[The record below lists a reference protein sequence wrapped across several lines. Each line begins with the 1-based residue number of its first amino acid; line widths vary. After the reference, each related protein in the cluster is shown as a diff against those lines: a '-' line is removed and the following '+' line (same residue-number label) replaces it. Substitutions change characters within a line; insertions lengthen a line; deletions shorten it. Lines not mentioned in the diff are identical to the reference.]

1 MVVNKIAKL
10 IFKYGQMSA
19 SKSLQLLTSAHN
31 YEESGKK
38 VMIFT
43 PALDDRFGVG
53 RVTSRVGISRE
64 AIPIHSDTD
73 IYSLVETE
81 MPSCVLVDEAQFL
94 ESKHVNQL
102 TEIVDWLNIP
112 VICYG
117 LLKDFRNQL
126 FLGSHALICAAD
138 KFEEIKTVCAYC
150 TQKATHILKFKSGK
164 PVYTG
169 KVIDIGLNDKYKS
182 VCRKHYHK
190 APVDGD
196 D

>member
-1 MVVNKIAKL
+1 MSKL

-53 RVTSRVGISRE
+53 RVTSRVGISRD
-64 AIPIHSDTD
+64 AIPIHSSTD
-73 IYSLVETE
+73 IYTLVAKSL
-81 MPSCVLVDEAQFL
+81 PSCVLIDEVQFI

-102 TEIVDWLNIP
+102 AEIVDWLNIP

-126 FLGSHALICAAD
+126 FLGSQALLCAAD
-138 KFEEIKTVCAYC
+138 KVEEIKTICSYC
-150 TQKATHILKFKSGK
+150 TRKATHILKFTDGK

-182 VCRKHYHK
+182 VCRRHYHK
-190 APVDGD
+190 VPMEGD
-196 D
+196 E

>member
-1 MVVNKIAKL
+1 MTKL

-31 YEESGKK
+31 YEDSGKK

-64 AIPIHSDTD
+64 AIPIHGDTD
-73 IYSLVETE
+73 IYSLVEQNL
-81 MPSCVLVDEAQFL
+81 PSCVLIDEAQFL

-102 TEIVDWLNIP
+102 ANIVDWLNIP

-126 FLGSHALICAAD
+126 FLGSQALICAAD
-138 KFEEIKTVCAYC
+138 KIEEIKTVCSYC
-150 TQKATHILKFKSGK
+150 TRKATHILKFNDGK
-164 PVYTG
+164 PVYSG
-169 KVIDIGLNDKYKS
+169 KVVEIGLNDKYKS
-182 VCRKHYHK
+182 VCRIHYHRI
-190 APVDGD
+190 PTQGE
-196 D
+196 